1 MNGIKLCILSLL
13 ISSLWSCNSKSE
25 HSNEEEYYFKTE
37 VIHKTTPVKDQ
48 GNSNACWAYAML
60 SMIESEHL
68 AVEDS
73 VNLSPTFVERMRMNE
88 EAIKYYLADG
98 NYHFITRGTGMTLI
112 HTIMRYG
119 VMPYDSYKDD
129 PDISDRVVTRRLA
142 VAANTAINNK
152 VGLNNW
158 QNKIDNIL
166 DDTYGPMPPNVYM
179 LGAQYTPQEFAHSVC
194 RKDEYMALTS
204 FTHHPFNTSF
214 ELEIPDNWEHD
225 EFLNMPIE
233 RVTALVEKA
242 LRSGHTAV
250 WEGDSSEPGFSFK
263 KGIAVLTGNKPVNQ
277 LERQKEFERLETSDN
292 HAMHII
298 GIAHDQ
304 HKKEFFIMKNSWGTV
319 NPYYGLIYMSID
331 YFKMK
336 TVAVFM
342 PSAVITEK

>member
-1 MNGIKLCILSLL
+1 MKGIQLCILSLA
-13 ISSLWSCNSKSE
+13 IVSLCSCN
-25 HSNEEEYYFKTE
+25 EERKHGDQDIYHFKTE
-37 VIHKTTPVKDQ
+37 VIQKITPVKNQ

-73 VNLSPTFVERMRMNE
+73 VNLSPAFVERMRMNE

-98 NYHFITRGTGMTLI
+98 HYHFITGGTGMTLI
-112 HTIMRYG
+112 HSMMRYG
-119 VMPYDSYKDD
+119 VMPYDSYKDN
-129 PDISDRVVTRRLA
+129 PDISDKVVSRRLA
-142 VAANTAINNK
+142 VAGNTAINNK
-152 VGLNNW
+152 AGLTNW

-166 DDTYGPMPPNVYM
+166 DDAYGPMPRNVYM
-179 LGAQYTPQEFAHSVC
+179 LGAQYTPLEFAHSVC
-194 RKDEYMALTS
+194 RKDEYTALTS

-225 EFLNMPIE
+225 EFMNLSINE
-233 RVTALVEKA
+233 LTSLVEKA
-242 LRSGHTAV
+242 LRKGHTAV
-250 WEGDSSEPGFSFK
+250 WEGDCSDPGFIFK
-263 KGIAVLTGNKPVNQ
+263 DGIAVLMNNKLVNQ
-277 LERQKEFERLETSDN
+277 SERQKKFERLETSDN

-304 HKKEFFIMKNSWGTV
+304 NGKEFFIMKNSWGTA
-319 NPYYGLIYMSID
+319 NPYQGLMYMSID